1 MLCTYAIYFIRSSR
15 VQIFR
20 AKVLRCNGSY
30 NFGLQKT
37 GLPNYLLDKQSVA
50 LTYNLGTK
58 YQFES
63 SSSIKFKYAVYQCS
77 YCTLTTHIYFQCYC
91 SRVSLTFYY
100 LRYYYIVALRY
111 NFQEKEQLTSSRM
124 AQSKMSSLL
133 LLFSLLR
140 PIHLYSIFEKSSWK
154 NQV

>member
-1 MLCTYAIYFIRSSR
+1 MEVITLAFKKRDFPITYSIN
-15 VQIFR
+15 R
-20 AKVLRCNGSY
+20 AWHLHN
-30 NFGLQKT
+30 
-37 GLPNYLLDKQSVA
+37 
-50 LTYNLGTK
+50 TYNLGTR

-111 NFQEKEQLTSSRM
+111 NFQEREQLTSSRM

-133 LLFSLLR
+133 LLLLFSLLASFALSHSFLW
-140 PIHLYSIFEKSSWK
+140 PSQCACHLVSVRLWNFKDSRS
-154 NQV
+154 